1 MKERLRNIWAS
12 IILGGAIALVIGT
25 MVSWIVMAYALVGIH
40 HELTVLNGAMN
51 W

>member
-1 MKERLRNIWAS
+1 MKERLRNLCGD
-12 IILGGAIALVIGT
+12 IILGGAILLVIGT

>member
-12 IILGGAIALVIGT
+12 IILGGVIALVIGT
-25 MVSWIVMAYALVGIH
+25 LVSWIVMAYALVGIH
-40 HELTVLNGAMN
+40 HELTVLNGVMN

>member
-12 IILGGAIALVIGT
+12 IILGGAIALVFGT
-25 MVSWIVMAYALVGIH
+25 LVSWIVMAYALVGIH
-40 HELTVLNGAMN
+40 HELAVLNGAMN